1 MWKERSPGTYLDFC
15 LEPIDKLIG
24 QNRLA
29 VYSFNSTGILESLAL
44 NIPILIFWNTA
55 NWPVRSSAQLYYD
68 RLKQAGIFHETPES
82 AASKVSEIWDDVEGW
97 WNQNE
102 VQEARLMF
110 CDQFARMPEN
120 PIQELKEALLT
131 TNSSNMPTSLKG
143 NNNEL

>member
-1 MWKERSPGTYLDFC
+1 M
-15 LEPIDKLIG
+15 
-24 QNRLA
+24 
-29 VYSFNSTGILESLAL
+29 
-44 NIPILIFWNTA
+44 
-55 NWPVRSSAQLYYD
+55 
-68 RLKQAGIFHETPES
+68 
-82 AASKVSEIWDDVEGW
+82 SEIWDDVEGW